1 MVVILS
7 STVVEHLDNRERT
20 VKDSSKNVE
29 LERLTDYMSAMSQ
42 QTPLFHP
49 ETDQIALPAVLGALS
64 DQTRLAIIGY
74 LSREEQRGMICS
86 QFTDLA
92 SKTAI
97 TYHVAK
103 LREAGVVNV
112 AAEGTRRRVTLRRE
126 DLDARFPGFL
136 DSIIACS
143 KELKLEGYEPEA

>member
-1 MVVILS
+1 M
-7 STVVEHLDNRERT
+7 
-20 VKDSSKNVE
+20 
-29 LERLTDYMSAMSQ
+29 Q
-42 QTPLFHP
+42 QSPIPHP
-49 ETDQIALPAVLGALS
+49 EADQIALPTVLGALS

-74 LSREEQRGMICS
+74 LSRDEQRGMICS

-103 LREAGVVNV
+103 LREAGVVTV
-112 AAEGTRRRVTLRRE
+112 TAEGTKRRVTLRRT

-136 DSIIACS
+136 DSIIAS
-143 KELKLEGYEPEA
+143 TRELDLELPADH